1 MRRLFLTMALLSI
14 AGLANA
20 EFDGSEPLLCTIMMT
35 HTCDFQGCERAARAG
50 VDGVRHLVVDF
61 DRDRVKSPNT
71 SLQAPISAVTTVD
84 NMLFVSG
91 IVEEGGPEDEDAR
104 SWTMAV
110 ANPTGVMSLAVAG
123 EDVTQS
129 VLGACTPVTK

>member
-1 MRRLFLTMALLSI
+1 MALLSI